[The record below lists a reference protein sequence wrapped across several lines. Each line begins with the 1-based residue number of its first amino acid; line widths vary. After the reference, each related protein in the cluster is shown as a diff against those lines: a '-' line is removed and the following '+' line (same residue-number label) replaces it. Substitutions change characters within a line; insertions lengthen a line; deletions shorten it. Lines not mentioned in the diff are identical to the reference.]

1 MVTRTQKRAL
11 WQHDAIE
18 PVIGHMKADGFL
30 GWNFL
35 KGAEGDK
42 LNALLCWVG
51 QNLRAI
57 LRYLRVFFV
66 SCLLSRVVPRSRLV
80 SPPRAHLLTKGF
92 FRNND
97 LEPFNHRETV
107 QKTYSPRGR
116 NKLVEGLMCKGHSY
130 SVGSFTLSADTK
142 YGDEG

>member
-1 MVTRTQKRAL
+1 MVDQGYRGHGVDTTQIDVLISRQRRMVTRTQKRAL
-11 WQHDAIE
+11 WQRDVIE

-57 LRYLRVFFV
+57 LRYLRVLFV

-80 SPPRAHLLTKGF
+80 SPPRADLLTKGS

-97 LEPFNHRETV
+97 LEPFN
-107 QKTYSPRGR
+107 S
-116 NKLVEGLMCKGHSY
+116 
-130 SVGSFTLSADTK
+130 
-142 YGDEG
+142 